1 MIPPRSF
8 VGNTPQPIR
17 DIDSAIVARLQLL
30 FPSEGVSAVGTLLVD
45 EAPRTCEAILAALPI
60 EGDLVH
66 GIWSGPEV
74 YLPIAPTIRVTAEN
88 QVVGLVPGDIGYYYL
103 AGRTL
108 EGWPNDFAEVLF
120 GYDRGARPTMPS
132 GPVAVNLFGR
142 VTDNLEAFAR
152 TCARAQREGVK
163 RFRITALD

>member
-1 MIPPRSF
+1 M
-8 VGNTPQPIR
+8 
-17 DIDSAIVARLQLL
+17 ARLELL
-30 FPSEGVSAVGTLLVD
+30 FIDDGVSAVGTLLS
-45 EAPRTCEAILAALPI
+45 EAAPRTCAAILDALPF

-74 YLPIAPTIRVTAEN
+74 YLPISPTIRVAPEN
-88 QVVGLVPGDIGYYYL
+88 QVVGLVPGDIAYYSL

-108 EGWPNDFAEVLF
+108 EGWPDDFAEVLF

-142 VTDNLEAFAR
+142 VTENLEAFAR

-163 RFRITALD
+163 RFRISAID